1 MYLFHPFY
9 NQDRM
14 DVLSGAGARHFAAG
28 AKQGARVR
36 DEDALL
42 DVVSS

>member
-1 MYLFHPFY
+1 MYLFHPFC

-14 DVLSGAGARHFAAG
+14 VLSGAGARHFAAG
-28 AKQGARVR
+28 AKEGARVR

-42 DVVSS
+42 GVVLS